1 MAGVKGR
8 SGRRPGS
15 TPGPGRKRTSLRQ
28 LGDSIGDE
36 IRNFVSMLGES
47 ADITVGNV
55 EIVRCACGAISISD
69 YWLLAHAHNPLPE
82 PDEQGN
88 IYPLLGRVDV
98 KGTKPQHS
106 KRCKG

>member
-8 SGRRPGS
+8 SGQRKGS
-15 TPGPGRKRTSLRQ
+15 PPGPGRKRTSFRQ

-36 IRNFVSMLGES
+36 IAKFVSMLGES
-47 ADITVGNV
+47 ADITVGNI

-69 YWLLAHAHNPLPE
+69 YWLLAHAHSPLPE

-98 KGTKPQHS
+98 KGTKPQHR
-106 KRCKG
+106 KNCKG